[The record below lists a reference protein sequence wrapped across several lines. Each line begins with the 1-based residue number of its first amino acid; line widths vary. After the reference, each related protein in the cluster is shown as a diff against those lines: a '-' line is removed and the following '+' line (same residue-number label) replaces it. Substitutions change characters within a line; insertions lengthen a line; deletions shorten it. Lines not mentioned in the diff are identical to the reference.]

1 MKLTEVLNQRYMK
14 RLYASRFIS
23 NFGNGLAPIALAF
36 GILKLPDGNATQLG
50 LVLGSSSVTLLL
62 MFPFGGVIADR
73 YGRARLVG
81 ASDIV
86 AGSLFT
92 VQAILF
98 FTGNA
103 PIPVLMVINALFG
116 ITWGI
121 WWPAFSGILPAL
133 LPDESLQRGNAFNQL
148 FSNVA
153 MVLGAATGGIL
164 VTNFGSAFAL
174 LIDAFSFIVAG
185 VLVFSFRHMTPAME
199 SVENTML
206 HDIKAGWKVF
216 ISFHWIVAIVAAFSF
231 IVMVWAGAE
240 SVLGPMISLK
250 KFHGASSWSIVLTC
264 ESIGFI
270 VGSLVA
276 LKVHPKRPMLFLM
289 LATSPLIFYVSPMAF
304 SPSIWI
310 IAGAAFLCGISVDLW
325 GSIWNTALQQRVP
338 RESLSRVSAY
348 DGMGSMLFR
357 PIGLAIAGPLSLWIG
372 VDKTLY
378 FGAGLVA
385 IAIALT
391 LFVPEVRN
399 LRRFEENV

>member
-1 MKLTEVLNQRYMK
+1 
-14 RLYASRFIS
+14 
-23 NFGNGLAPIALAF
+23 
-36 GILKLPDGNATQLG
+36 
-50 LVLGSSSVTLLL
+50 
-62 MFPFGGVIADR
+62 
-73 YGRARLVG
+73 
-81 ASDIV
+81 
-86 AGSLFT
+86 
-92 VQAILF
+92 
-98 FTGNA
+98 
-103 PIPVLMVINALFG
+103 
-116 ITWGI
+116 
-121 WWPAFSGILPAL
+121 
-133 LPDESLQRGNAFNQL
+133 
-148 FSNVA
+148 
-153 MVLGAATGGIL
+153 TGGIL

-240 SVLGPMISLK
+240 SVLGPMIALK

-276 LKVHPKRPMLFLM
+276 LKVHPERPMLFLM
-289 LATSPLIFYVSPMAF
+289 LATSPLIFYVSSMAF

-399 LRRFEENV
+399 LRRFEETV

>member
-1 MKLTEVLNQRYMK
+1 MK

-36 GILKLPDGNATQLG
+36 GILKLPNGNATQLG

-103 PIPVLMVINALFG
+103 PIPVLMIINALFG

-240 SVLGPMISLK
+240 SVLGPMIALK

-276 LKVHPKRPMLFLM
+276 LKVHPERPMLFLM
-289 LATSPLIFYVSPMAF
+289 LATYPLIFYVSSMAF

-399 LRRFEENV
+399 LRRFEETV

>member
-1 MKLTEVLNQRYMK
+1 M
-14 RLYASRFIS
+14 
-23 NFGNGLAPIALAF
+23 APIALAF
-36 GILKLPDGNATQLG
+36 GILKLPGGDATKLG

-81 ASDIV
+81 TADIV
-86 AGSLFT
+86 AGSLFSI
-92 VQAILF
+92 QAILF
-98 FTGNA
+98 FTGHA
-103 PIPVLMVINALFG
+103 PIPVLMLINALFG

-121 WWPAFSGILPAL
+121 WWPAFSGIMPAL

-153 MVLGAATGGIL
+153 MVLGAATGGVL
-164 VTNFGSAFAL
+164 VANFGSAFAL
-174 LIDAFSFIVAG
+174 ALDAASFLVAG
-185 VLVFSFRHMTPAME
+185 VLVFSVRHMTPAME

-240 SVLGPMISLK
+240 SVLGPMIALK
-250 KFHGASSWSIVLTC
+250 RFNGASSWSIVLTC
-264 ESIGFI
+264 ESVGFI

-276 LKVHPKRPMLFLM
+276 LKINPKRPMLFLM
-289 LATSPLIFYVSPMAF
+289 LATTPLTFYVSSMAF
-304 SPSIWI
+304 ASSIWI
-310 IAGAAFLCGISVDLW
+310 IALGAFICGISVDLW
-325 GSIWNTALQQRVP
+325 SSIWSTALQQRVP

-357 PIGLAIAGPLSLWIG
+357 PIGLAIAGPLSIWIG
-372 VDKTLY
+372 TTKTLY
-378 FGAGLVA
+378 YGAALAA
-385 IAIALT
+385 ICIGLT
-391 LFVPEVRN
+391 LLVPQVRN
-399 LRRFEENV
+399 LKRLEPTAVLG

>member
-1 MKLTEVLNQRYMK
+1 MK

-103 PIPVLMVINALFG
+103 PIPVLMIINALFG

-240 SVLGPMISLK
+240 SVLGPMIALK

-276 LKVHPKRPMLFLM
+276 LKVHPERPMLFLM
-289 LATSPLIFYVSPMAF
+289 LATSPLIFYVSSMAF

-399 LRRFEENV
+399 LRRFEETV

>member
-103 PIPVLMVINALFG
+103 PIPVLMIINALFG

-240 SVLGPMISLK
+240 SVLGPMIALK

-276 LKVHPKRPMLFLM
+276 LKVHPERPMLFLM
-289 LATSPLIFYVSPMAF
+289 LATSPLIFYVSSMAF

-399 LRRFEENV
+399 LRRFEETV